1 LRDQHTKLWKRE
13 DDEDNEEDEE
23 EERRF
28 QEEDFSLG
36 KKNKRLDLNF
46 FLSLFFTSRSLSYD
60 LSFFAREREREREF
74 SFYALTT
81 L

>member
-1 LRDQHTKLWKRE
+1 MSHL
-13 DDEDNEEDEE
+13 
-23 EERRF
+23 F
-28 QEEDFSLG
+28 FSLSLTLFSLAS
-36 KKNKRLDLNF
+36 KMKNEKRREKTVSRSNVWILNF
-46 FLSLFFTSRSLSYD
+46 LLSLFFTSRSLSYD